1 MGEFILFDDAKNGNA
16 FLLHNFCYQEII
28 LADKLNELDKKLQL
42 GWQKSLHCALFVDYE
57 LGLSLQ
63 KLDNSHSGCLK
74 IIWFRKKSKIDK
86 VENWLENQANNSPCA
101 ISTPQMNVSEDE
113 YYQVIKKIH
122 QHIMAGDSYQI
133 NYTVRL
139 FLKAYGNPIQ
149 LYRHLRQKVP
159 FGVLSILPE
168 NYWVLSFSPELFLH
182 IQGNGLIKTQPMKG
196 TAPILFDG
204 MDKKRAYDLQN
215 DTKNRAENTMIVDLL
230 RNDLGKIAQ
239 IGSVSVP
246 EMCQVNAFG
255 QVWQMT
261 STVCAKLKEHTSL
274 AEIFQATFP
283 CGSITGAPKRKSM
296 EIIAQLESTPR
307 GLYTGTIGF
316 LSPENSIANTA
327 RRDKADCFQN
337 KTTVGVSGCL
347 NVAIRTLEL
356 TFDNGA
362 WQGVYGVGS
371 GIVIDSIAENEYQEC
386 LWKSQFINNLRPNFD
401 LFETMRVENGKI
413 SLLDKHLNRMAQSAF
428 ALNMPFS
435 LSQAKDK
442 VKTALHHLCDDKT
455 YRLKLILTRSGSLK
469 TEYSPL
475 NPLIGNQKVIISPN
489 RLPNQ
494 NPLRC
499 HKITHRPEYDKAWQE
514 AEKVGAFDAL
524 LFNQNGDL
532 LEGGRSSVMIFIEN
546 QWLTPD
552 LSLHILSSI
561 ARCELMQKNTVRE
574 SKISINTVQRA
585 EKILVGNALRGWL
598 EVDLV
603 V

>member
-1 MGEFILFDDAKNGNA
+1 MNEFILFDDAQNGNS

-28 LADKLNELDKKLQL
+28 LADKLSELDKCLQL
-42 GWQKSLHCALFVDYE
+42 GWQKSLHCAVFMDYE
-57 LGLSLQ
+57 FGLSLQ
-63 KLDNSHSGCLK
+63 KLDNSHSGCMK
-74 IIWFRKKSKIDK
+74 IVWFKQKSEIGQ
-86 VENWLENQANNSPCA
+86 VENWLENQANNIPCA

-113 YYQVIKKIH
+113 YYQAIKKIH

-159 FGVLSILPE
+159 FGVLSRLPE

-182 IQGNGLIKTQPMKG
+182 IQANGVIKTQPMKG

-204 MDKKRAYDLQN
+204 MDKKRSYDLQN
-215 DTKNRAENTMIVDLL
+215 DPKNRAENTMIVDLL

-246 EMCQVNAFG
+246 EMCQVNDFG
-255 QVWQMT
+255 HVWQMT

-296 EIIAQLESTPR
+296 EIISQLESTPR
-307 GLYTGTIGF
+307 GLYTGAIGF
-316 LSPENSIANTA
+316 FSPENRETA
-327 RRDKADCFQN
+327 M
-337 KTTVGVSGCL
+337 GVSGCL

-356 TFDNGA
+356 MPDNGA

-371 GIVIDSIAENEYQEC
+371 GIVIDSVAENEYQEC

-413 SLLDKHLNRMAQSAF
+413 SLLDKHLNRMSQSAF

-442 VKTALHHLCDDKT
+442 IETALQNLCDDKT
-455 YRLKLILTRSGSLK
+455 YRLKLILTCSGSLK

-475 NPLIGNQKVIISPN
+475 NSLIGNKKVIISPN

-499 HKITHRPEYDKAWQE
+499 YKITYRPEYDKAWQD
-514 AEKVGAFDAL
+514 AEQVGAFDAL

-552 LSLHILSSI
+552 LSLHILPSI
-561 ARCELMQKNTVRE
+561 ARGEFMQKNTVQE
-574 SKISINTVQRA
+574 STININTLQRA

>member
-1 MGEFILFDDAKNGNA
+1 MREFVLFDDAKNGHA
-16 FLLHNFCYQEII
+16 FLLHDFCYQEII

-42 GWQKSLHCALFVDYE
+42 GWQKSLHCAVFVDYE
-57 LGLSLQ
+57 FGLSLQ
-63 KLDNSHSGCLK
+63 KLDNSHSGSLK
-74 IIWFRKKSKIDK
+74 IIWFKKKSEINK
-86 VENWLENQANNSPCA
+86 VENWLENQANNSPYA
-101 ISTPQMNVSEDE
+101 ISTPQVNISKDE
-113 YYQVIKKIH
+113 YYQSIKKIH

-139 FLKAYGNPIQ
+139 FLKAYGNPVQ

-159 FGVLSILPE
+159 FAVLSMLPE
-168 NYWVLSFSPELFLH
+168 NYWILSFSPELFLH
-182 IQGNGLIKTQPMKG
+182 IQSNEVIKTQPMKG

-204 MDKKRAYDLQN
+204 MDKKRSDDLQN
-215 DTKNRAENTMIVDLL
+215 DPKNRAENTMIVDLL
-230 RNDLGKIAQ
+230 RNDLGKLAQ
-239 IGSVSVP
+239 TGSVCVP

-274 AEIFQATFP
+274 AEIFQAAFP

-316 LSPENSIANTA
+316 LSPENSQANTA
-327 RRDKADCFQN
+327 KR
-337 KTTVGVSGCL
+337 TTMGFSGCL

-356 TFDNGA
+356 KPDNGA

-413 SLLDKHLNRMAQSAF
+413 PLLDKHLNRMAQSAF
-428 ALNMPFS
+428 ELNMPFS
-435 LSQAKDK
+435 LSQAKDRLEM
-442 VKTALHHLCDDKT
+442 ALPNLCDDKT
-455 YRLKLILTRSGSLK
+455 YRLKLILTHSGSLK

-475 NPLIGNQKVIISPN
+475 NHLIGKQKIIISPN

-499 HKITHRPEYDKAWQE
+499 HKITHRPEYDFAWQE

-552 LSLHILSSI
+552 LSLHILPSI
-561 ARCELMQKNTVRE
+561 ARCEFMQQNIVEE
-574 SKISINTVQRA
+574 SKIDINTVQRA

-603 V
+603 DQNSMD